1 MASRRGISAGV
12 AGAGADRLFFTGMR
26 NASGGSRN
34 VPGLAAASNFLD
46 LTSRAGPIIHKDA
59 LADRQVAFGG
69 FILKNLRL
77 SHPYRQEQS
86 RGHQANAQSIHG
98 DRLAVRQIIV

>member
-1 MASRRGISAGV
+1 MW
-12 AGAGADRLFFTGMR
+12 D
-26 NASGGSRN
+26 ASGGSCN

-46 LTSRAGPIIHKDA
+46 LTCRAGPIIHKDA

-69 FILKNLRL
+69 FTFKNLRS
-77 SHPYRQEQS
+77 SHPYRQDQS
-86 RGHQANAQSIHG
+86 REHQENAQSVHG